1 MRYSSLPIAVKAIIV
16 IFFGFALFA
25 PLPFVVVMPG
35 GATDV
40 LDKVISIKSE
50 NSYKPSGSLYL
61 LAIRVTSPGA
71 SMYSGEIVYGWVN
84 GNSRIYPR
92 SAVYPD
98 NVSSK
103 VLDKEAK
110 VDMTSSQDK
119 AKIVARAYVK
129 KNFPDLA
136 TVDLDLITL
145 DVKDTGGPSGG
156 MVFTLGVIEE
166 LTPQDLLRGRKVAGT
181 GTIDLLGKVGP
192 IGGIDE
198 KLIAAQRVGVTV
210 FLAPRSNCSEI
221 RSIPEGI
228 TVFAINTIEDAVKAL
243 SANSSP
249 EEIGMSCAQRA

>member
-1 MRYSSLPIAVKAIIV
+1 
-16 IFFGFALFA
+16 
-25 PLPFVVVMPG
+25 MPG

-84 GNSRIYPR
+84 GNSRVYPR

-129 KNFPDLA
+129 KNYPEL
-136 TVDLDLITL
+136 TSVDPDLITL

-228 TVFAINTIEDAVKAL
+228 TVFAISTIEDAVKAL
-243 SANSSP
+243 SANSAP

>member
-156 MVFTLGVIEE
+156 LVFTLGVIEE

-228 TVFAINTIEDAVKAL
+228 TVFAISTIEDAVKAL

>member
-16 IFFGFALFA
+16 IFFSFALFA

-71 SMYSGEIVYGWVN
+71 SMYSGEIVYAWVN

-98 NVSSK
+98 NVSAK

-228 TVFAINTIEDAVKAL
+228 TVFAISTIEDAVKAL

>member
-129 KNFPDLA
+129 RNFPDLA

-228 TVFAINTIEDAVKAL
+228 TVFAISTIEDAVKAL

>member
-1 MRYSSLPIAVKAIIV
+1 MRYSSLPVAVKAIIAL
-16 IFFGFALFA
+16 FFGFALFA

-50 NSYKPSGSLYL
+50 NAYKPNGSLYL
-61 LAIRVTSPGA
+61 LAIRVTSPSA
-71 SMYSGEIVYGWVN
+71 SMFSGEIVYGWAN

-98 NVSSK
+98 HVSSRT
-103 VLDKEAK
+103 LDKEAK
-110 VDMTSSQDK
+110 LDMTSSQDK
-119 AKIVARAYVK
+119 AKIVALEYIQ
-129 KNFPDLA
+129 NNYPELA
-136 TVDLDLITL
+136 TVDSELITL
-145 DVKDTGGPSGG
+145 DVKNTGGPSGG
-156 MVFTLGVIEE
+156 MIFTLGVIEE

-181 GTIDLLGKVGP
+181 GTIDVSGKVGP

-221 RSIPEGI
+221 RSIPKGI
-228 TVFAINTIEDAVKAL
+228 TVFAISTIDDAVKAL
-243 SANSSP
+243 SASSSP
-249 EEIGMSCAQRA
+249 EQLGMVCPKRA

>member
-228 TVFAINTIEDAVKAL
+228 TVFAISTIEDAVKAL
-243 SANSSP
+243 SANSAP

>member
-84 GNSRIYPR
+84 GNSRVYPR

-228 TVFAINTIEDAVKAL
+228 TVFAISTIEDAVKAL

>member
-16 IFFGFALFA
+16 LFFGFALFA

-50 NSYKPSGSLYL
+50 NAYKPNGSLYL
-61 LAIRVTSPGA
+61 LAVRVTSPGA
-71 SMYSGEIVYGWVN
+71 SMFSGEIVYGWIN
-84 GNSRIYPR
+84 GDSRIFPR

-103 VLDKEAK
+103 ILDKEAK
-110 VDMTSSQDK
+110 VDMTTSQDK
-119 AKIVARAYVK
+119 AKIVARAYIK
-129 KNFPDLA
+129 KNYPELA
-136 TVDLDLITL
+136 SVDPDLITL
-145 DVKDTGGPSGG
+145 DVKKTGGPSGG

-166 LTPQDLLRGRKVAGT
+166 LTPQDLLQGRKVAGT
-181 GTIDLLGKVGP
+181 GTIDLSGKVGP

-210 FLAPRSNCSEI
+210 FLAPRSNCPEI
-221 RSIPEGI
+221 TSVPEGMI
-228 TVFAINTIEDAVKAL
+228 VFAISTIDDAVRAL

-249 EEIGMSCAQRA
+249 EQLGMACSKSA

>member
-129 KNFPDLA
+129 KNSPDIA
-136 TVDLDLITL
+136 TVDLDLISL

-228 TVFAINTIEDAVKAL
+228 TVFAISTIEDAVKAL

>member
-198 KLIAAQRVGVTV
+198 KLIAAQLVGVTV

-228 TVFAINTIEDAVKAL
+228 TVFAISTIEDAVKAL

>member
-71 SMYSGEIVYGWVN
+71 SMYSGEIVYAWVN

-129 KNFPDLA
+129 KNYPELA
-136 TVDLDLITL
+136 TVDPDLITL

-228 TVFAINTIEDAVKAL
+228 TVFAISTIEDAVKAL

-249 EEIGMSCAQRA
+249 EEIGMSCAQSA

>member
-1 MRYSSLPIAVKAIIV
+1 MRYSSLPIAVKAIV
-16 IFFGFALFA
+16 LIFFGFALFA

-50 NSYKPSGSLYL
+50 NSYKPNGSLYL

-71 SMYSGEIVYGWVN
+71 SMFSGEIVYGWVN

-92 SAVYPD
+92 SAVYPE

-103 VLDKEAK
+103 VLDNEAK

-129 KNFPDLA
+129 KNYPELA
-136 TVDLDLITL
+136 TVDPSLITL
-145 DVKDTGGPSGG
+145 DVKNTGGPSGG
-156 MVFTLGVIEE
+156 MIFTLGVIEE
-166 LTPQDLLRGRKVAGT
+166 LTPQDLLQGRKVAGT
-181 GTIDLLGKVGP
+181 GTIDLTGKVGP

-198 KLIAAQRVGVTV
+198 KLIAAQRVGATV
-210 FLAPRSNCSEI
+210 FLAPRSNCPEI
-221 RSIPEGI
+221 TSVPNGI
-228 TVFAINTIEDAVKAL
+228 IVFAISTIDDAVKAL

-249 EEIGMSCAQRA
+249 EQLGMICTKRA

>member
-1 MRYSSLPIAVKAIIV
+1 M
-16 IFFGFALFA
+16 F
-25 PLPFVVVMPG
+25 
-35 GATDV
+35 
-40 LDKVISIKSE
+40 
-50 NSYKPSGSLYL
+50 
-61 LAIRVTSPGA
+61 
-71 SMYSGEIVYGWVN
+71 SGEIVYGWVN

-129 KNFPDLA
+129 KNYPELA
-136 TVDLDLITL
+136 SVDPDLITL

-181 GTIDLLGKVGP
+181 GTIDLSGKVGP

-228 TVFAINTIEDAVKAL
+228 TVFAISTIDDAVKAL
-243 SANSSP
+243 SAIGSP